1 MAYLSSATEDIAI
14 PRELSL
20 FNVPPN
26 QVAIEKIYF
35 SETRPLANFTDTSTI
50 EITVSGQGPEY
61 INLKRSRLFV
71 RAKIV

>member
-1 MAYLSSATEDIAI
+1 MAYLSTATEDIAI
-14 PRELSL
+14 PGEISL

-50 EITVSGQGPEY
+50 EFTFSGQGPEY